1 MHETLKARDIA
12 HSLIFKSKG
21 DTDMLKKLLLALAA
35 MIMTMGFA
43 FAQVD
48 VNKAN
53 QAELD
58 GVKGIGPA
66 KSKAIVEE
74 RKKGGNFKDWDD
86 FAKRVKGIG
95 DKNSVKLSQ
104 AGLTVNGES
113 KPGAPASKDAKKEA
127 KKDTKTES
135 KGVKESVKKGAHDVK
150 ESAKTMGKD
159 AKAAAVEVKNKV
171 TGKETA
177 KADNKK
183 DDNKKDD
190 SKKDDS
196 KK

>member
-1 MHETLKARDIA
+1 
-12 HSLIFKSKG
+12 
-21 DTDMLKKLLLALAA
+21 MLKKLLLALAA
-35 MIMTMGFA
+35 MIVTMGFA

-66 KSKAIVEE
+66 KSKAIIEE
-74 RKKGGNFKDWDD
+74 RKKGGNFKDWAD
-86 FAKRVKGIG
+86 FQKRVKGVG

-135 KGVKESVKKGAHDVK
+135 KGVKESVKAGAHDVK
-150 ESAKTMGKD
+150 ESVKTMGKD
-159 AKAAAVEVKNKV
+159 AKSAAVEVKNKV

-177 KADNKK
+177 KADKKDETKK
-183 DDNKKDD
+183 DDAKK
-190 SKKDDS
+190 
-196 KK
+196 